1 MNDIQFK
8 AELWEIQVW
17 IMLILALLLWETGHI
32 VLFWVVLAWSI
43 ISFIGAI
50 MTAAKGKLLEQGK
63 LKD

>member
-17 IMLILALLLWETGHI
+17 IMWILALMLWETGHT

-50 MTAAKGKLLEQGK
+50 LTAGKGKLLEQGK